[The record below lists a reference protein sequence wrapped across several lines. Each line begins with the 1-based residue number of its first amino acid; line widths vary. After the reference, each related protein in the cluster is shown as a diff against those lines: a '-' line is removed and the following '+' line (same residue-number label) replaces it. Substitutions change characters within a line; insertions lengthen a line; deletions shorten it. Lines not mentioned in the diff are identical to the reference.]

1 MKSKLKCRQL
11 WKDTKCSLSRPIIRP
26 IVRVQI
32 HKELIHRLFRRFQKI
47 LPDLD
52 LFFVTRSD
60 PNWVTYNDPLKFC
73 KIFL

>member
-32 HKELIHRLFRRFQKI
+32 HKELIDRLFRRFQKI
-47 LPDLD
+47 LHD
-52 LFFVTRSD
+52 LFFVTSSD
-60 PNWVTYNDPLKFC
+60 LSNLGQVTYNDPKFV
-73 KIFL
+73 